1 MIRPSTNP
9 PSAYRRVAVLCGG
22 FSKEREISLVS
33 GHAALRALTAKGF
46 AATLIDVTR
55 DISALVAALTTSRPD
70 VVFNALHGRF
80 GEDGCIQGLLDMI
93 GIPYTN
99 SGRLASAAAMDK
111 PMAKRLFATAGIPV
125 AEERVITCAEAA
137 QGDVMPRPYV
147 LKPVNEGSSVG
158 VKIVRAG
165 DNHPPL
171 DDLGLAP
178 NDLIMAERFI
188 PGREVTVAVMGDAAL
203 AVTEITT
210 GRDFYD
216 YEAKYAVGG
225 STHIL
230 PAPLEPVL
238 YARALELSLAAHR
251 VLGCRGVS
259 RADLRLDG
267 KDFTMLEVN
276 TQPGL
281 TPTSL
286 VPEQAAHIGLTFA
299 DLIVWMVEHA
309 KCDA

>member
-1 MIRPSTNP
+1 MRPTSI
-9 PSAYRRVAVLCGG
+9 SRVAVLAGG

-33 GHAALRALTAKGF
+33 GNAAARALKAKGLDVTFIDLKRDMAALVS
-46 AATLIDVTR
+46 TLGTVK
-55 DISALVAALTTSRPD
+55 PD

-80 GEDGCIQGLLDMI
+80 GEDGCIQGLLDMMR
-93 GIPYTN
+93 IPYTN
-99 SGRLASAAAMDK
+99 SGRLASAVAMDK
-111 PMAKRLFATAGIPV
+111 PMAKRMFAAAGIPV
-125 AEERVITCAEAA
+125 AEECIVTRAEAEK
-137 QGDVMPRPYV
+137 GDVMERPYV

-171 DDLGLAP
+171 DDLGLDAD
-178 NDLIMAERFI
+178 DLIMAERFI
-188 PGREVTVAVMGDAAL
+188 PGREVTVAVMGDRPL

-216 YEAKYAVGG
+216 FEAKYATGG
-225 STHIL
+225 SKHIL
-230 PAPLEPVL
+230 PAQLDKRL
-238 YARALELSLAAHR
+238 YDQAMELSLAAHNI
-251 VLGCRGVS
+251 LGCRGVS

-267 KDFTMLEVN
+267 NDFFMLEVN

-286 VPEQAAHIGLTFA
+286 VPEQAQHVGMSFE
-299 DLIVWMVEHA
+299 DLMYWMVEHA
-309 KCDA
+309 QCDV

>member
-1 MIRPSTNP
+1 MRPTSI
-9 PSAYRRVAVLCGG
+9 SRVAVLAGG

-33 GHAALRALTAKGF
+33 GNAAARALKSKGLDVTFIDLNRDIAALVSTWGTVK
-46 AATLIDVTR
+46 
-55 DISALVAALTTSRPD
+55 PD

-80 GEDGCIQGLLDMI
+80 GEDGCIQGLLDMMR
-93 GIPYTN
+93 IPYTN
-99 SGRLASAAAMDK
+99 SGRLASAVAMDK
-111 PMAKRLFATAGIPV
+111 PMAKRMFAAAGIPV
-125 AEERVITCAEAA
+125 AEECIVTRAEAEK
-137 QGDVMPRPYV
+137 GDVMERPYV

-171 DDLGLAP
+171 DDLGLDAD
-178 NDLIMAERFI
+178 DLIMAERFI
-188 PGREVTVAVMGDAAL
+188 PGREVTVAVMGDRPL

-216 YEAKYAVGG
+216 FEAKYATGG
-225 STHIL
+225 SKHIL
-230 PAPLEPVL
+230 PAQLDKRL
-238 YARALELSLAAHR
+238 YDQAMELSLAAHNI
-251 VLGCRGVS
+251 LGCRGVS

-267 KDFTMLEVN
+267 NDFYMLEVN

-286 VPEQAAHIGLTFA
+286 VPEQAQHVGMSFE
-299 DLIVWMVEHA
+299 DLMYWMVEHA
-309 KCDA
+309 QCDV

>member
-1 MIRPSTNP
+1 MKRPSVI
-9 PSAYRRVAVLCGG
+9 RRVAVLCGG
-22 FSKEREISLVS
+22 FSKERDVSLVS
-33 GHAALRALTAKGF
+33 GRAAERALKAKGF
-46 AATLIDVTR
+46 EATLIDVTR
-55 DISALVAALTTSRPD
+55 DMAALVAALTTARPD

-80 GEDGCIQGLLDMI
+80 GEDGCIQGLLDMM
-93 GIPYTN
+93 GLPYTS

-111 PMAKRLFATAGIPV
+111 PMAKLLFAAAGIPV
-125 AEERVITCAEAA
+125 AEERLITRAEAER
-137 QGDVMPRPYV
+137 GDVMARPYV

-158 VKIVRAG
+158 VKIVRSG

-178 NDLIMAERFI
+178 DDLIMAERFI
-188 PGREVTVAVMGDAAL
+188 PGREVTVAVLGDRAL

-216 YEAKYAVGG
+216 YEAKYAAGG
-225 STHIL
+225 SIHVL
-230 PAPLEPVL
+230 PAPLDQDL
-238 YARALELSLAAHR
+238 YDRAMELSLTAHR
-251 VLGCRGVS
+251 ILGCRGAS

-267 KDFTMLEVN
+267 RDFYMLEVN

-286 VPEQAAHIGLTFA
+286 VPEQAAYVGMNFA
-299 DLIVWMVEHA
+299 DLILWMVEHA
-309 KCDA
+309 QCET